1 MGDKQG
7 HKKPRH
13 LLPCPTPVGK
23 SPLEGTAVI
32 ACDSANSRVASSGPV
47 LC

>member
-7 HKKPRH
+7 HKEPRH
-13 LLPCPTPVGK
+13 LFPGPTPVGK
-23 SPLEGTAVI
+23 SPLEGMVII